1 VLSVYA
7 AVKAASLSLTFATLW
22 EERDLIYLSPLL
34 LLGTAMVFEARRID
48 WRLVAAA
55 TVFVVVMVAFKPIQL
70 GFPYYEAPGES
81 FMAAL
86 NYYWHWTQHEMR
98 LLLAGLIALSLVLL
112 ALRRRRF
119 VAPLTAVL
127 LLGWM
132 LAGEISMT
140 VGLDMVA
147 TDFVRHLPSQLDWVD
162 AQVHGQSVTYLG
174 QAVIDPNGENLTEFW
189 NRSIRHVT
197 SLDGTAPGPGPTSTP
212 YLSSPDGLLTNTSGD
227 PYVLADV
234 GVVLDG
240 RVVAR
245 EGSMTLYRMRGPWH
259 LLESVQ
265 QVYPDSWCPNWCS
278 FTYFKPHQRGTLI
291 VHIGRPGYGGAGP
304 AGRATIT
311 VGSVRIAHH
320 TPELGTVERV
330 IHRLVRNGQ
339 PGEVVVPVASTPVRV
354 EISIPNPLQPAVTG
368 DPRQLGAQVGFT
380 FVPAKRR

>member
-1 VLSVYA
+1 MLPD
-7 AVKAASLSLTFATLW
+7 LW
-22 EERDLIYLSPLL
+22 
-34 LLGTAMVFEARRID
+34 
-48 WRLVAAA
+48 
-55 TVFVVVMVAFKPIQL
+55 IQL
-70 GFPYYEAPGES
+70 
-81 FMAAL
+81 
-86 NYYWHWTQHEMR
+86 
-98 LLLAGLIALSLVLL
+98 
-112 ALRRRRF
+112 
-119 VAPLTAVL
+119 
-127 LLGWM
+127 
-132 LAGEISMT
+132 
-140 VGLDMVA
+140 
-147 TDFVRHLPSQLDWVD
+147 VD
-162 AQVHGQSVTYLG
+162 DRTC
-174 QAVIDPNGENLTEFW
+174 
-189 NRSIRHVT
+189 
-197 SLDGTAPGPGPTSTP
+197 
-212 YLSSPDGLLTNTSGD
+212 SPDGLLTNTTGD
-227 PYVLADV
+227 RYVLADV

-245 EGSMTLYRMRGPWH
+245 EGSMTLYRMHGPWH